1 MAVVRKKTR
10 IEPDAE
16 VGRLTTEDIMNAEL
30 VVGVHAPSTPI
41 SVRLSPT
48 LLERLDRLAAAE
60 HRTRG
65 NLIQHVLWEH
75 VLKGK
80 A

>member
-1 MAVVRKKTR
+1 MAVVRKKSP

-30 VVGVHAPSTPI
+30 VVGVHSPSAPI
-41 SVRLSPT
+41 SVRLSPA
-48 LLERLDRLAAAE
+48 LLERLDRLATE

-65 NLIQHVLWEH
+65 NLIQHILWEH
-75 VLKGK
+75 VLKHK